1 MVTSN
6 KRDGIM
12 FVFVASFLWGTLS
25 PVGKILAALKTDM
38 LLVALVR
45 AGCVFLGG
53 GLFLL
58 WRDPSLFRISFKQFI
73 LVGFFSIFGV
83 VGIYV
88 GYFMALQDLTV
99 ATAVVVL
106 YTYPLLTLIGS
117 ALIMKEPPSPTLILA
132 AFLGLIGVGVTVWGS
147 GTSLLIRESVRGFL
161 WIFISVLGMVAYSL
175 FGRWVA
181 KNQFIAQESLFVYA
195 HFLGF
200 FWIALFYGV
209 FHSVSLTGWVQA
221 LRSLSPAQW
230 GWILYVGFGV
240 SLFGYSSY
248 FLALRTIEASTAS
261 TIATIE
267 IVIAIT
273 LTSLFMKQLP
283 TAGEL
288 LGSLLITI
296 AVVLATGKIS
306 SKFSIFQQ

>member
-1 MVTSN
+1 M
-6 KRDGIM
+6 
-12 FVFVASFLWGTLS
+12 
-25 PVGKILAALKTDM
+25 
-38 LLVALVR
+38 
-45 AGCVFLGG
+45 
-53 GLFLL
+53 L